1 MRHPLLWKSTALTLA
16 LLLLVP
22 YGPALG
28 VGVSDLENQVS
39 GKQIEAKK
47 PEEAFVSGTGGAG
60 LNLRSGPW
68 GDVQKILQDGTKV
81 QIVEKKGDWV
91 KVKVGDETG
100 FVHSDYLDRKAAA
113 GETAASSG
121 TKYVNVRDD
130 SYLNVR
136 SGPWGEITGKLN
148 RGDKIEVIGKSG
160 DWFKIKHNGKESFVH
175 GDFLANKK
183 PEAGNVPGE
192 TTDPPA
198 GNTGGAGWGGS
209 PCPGRI
215 SSEYGYRI
223 HPIYGTR
230 KFHTGIDVAAA
241 GGTPLKSL
249 GPGRVTYAG
258 WNDGYGNLV
267 KIQHDNGYE
276 TFYAHCRG
284 FNVRVGQRVG
294 QGTQI
299 ATVNSTG
306 ASTGNHLHFEVRK
319 NGQHMNP
326 RQVPGIRF

>member
-1 MRHPLLWKSTALTLA
+1 MRHSILWKSTALTLA
-16 LLLLVP
+16 LLLAAP

-28 VGVSDLENQVS
+28 VSVTDLEKQV
-39 GKQIEAKK
+39 GDKQIDTKK
-47 PEEAFVSGTGGAG
+47 AEEAFVSGTGGAG
-60 LNLRSGPW
+60 LNFRTGPW
-68 GDVQKILQDGTKV
+68 GEVKKVLMDGTKLQV
-81 QIVEKKGDWV
+81 LGKEGDWV

-100 FVHSDYLDRKAAA
+100 FVHSDYIDKKAAA
-113 GETAASSG
+113 GETAAASG
-121 TKYVNVRDD
+121 TKYVNVGDD

-136 SGPWGEITGKLN
+136 GGPWGDIVGKLK
-148 RGDKIEVIGKSG
+148 RGDKVEIIGKSG
-160 DWFKIKHNGKESFVH
+160 DWVKIKHDGKEAFVH
-175 GDFLANKK
+175 SGYLLNKK
-183 PEAGNVPGE
+183 PEAGNVPGQ
-192 TTDPPA
+192 TTPA
-198 GNTGGAGWGGS
+198 PDAGSGGAGWGGS

-215 SSEYGYRI
+215 SSEYGMRT

-230 KFHTGIDVAAA
+230 KMHTGIDIAAG

-249 GPGRVTYAG
+249 GPGKVIYAG

-326 RQVPGIRF
+326 RNVPGVRF